1 MSQKPFYRCKECASS
16 FPESLGKYG
25 CVGCGGRRPAVLS
38 EPQASKPKPE
48 TPRQGDQ
55 LIAMLKTRP
64 MTVSEMVATGISRY
78 PIKRVKECLTS
89 ADRLEAE
96 LTKDLD
102 ILYRVTPVE
111 KSFMDEVHE
120 ILCLVARKAR
130 EALQ

>member
-1 MSQKPFYRCKECASS
+1 MSVHKAVYRCPCGHT
-16 FPESLGKYG
+16 FPESLGKHG
-25 CVGCGGRRPAVLS
+25 CPSCEGRRAAVLS

-102 ILYRVTPVE
+102 ILYRVTPVA
-111 KSFMDEVHE
+111 KSFMDELSD
-120 ILCLVARKAR
+120 ILCMVARKVR
-130 EALQ
+130 EGAW